1 MAETELEKMRKG
13 KPYKLDDPEIL
24 RAKEAAIMWTSEY
37 RQGNELDIPAQLL
50 RLKMHLGALGVEPVV
65 GRGFTCENGKNI
77 FIGHHWTCGNDLTI
91 LDAAKVTIG
100 DYCMIGPN
108 VLITT
113 IDHPE
118 SPRQRRSRTTF
129 AKPVTI
135 GDDVWLGAGVM
146 VLPGVKI
153 GNNVIVKPGAV
164 VDKDVADNAVVAGNP
179 AKQIG
184 EVVDDVLTRKEEEAA
199 KEKAAKLAKVE
210 TTAELAERMIRQ
222 HQQEEAAARAKA
234 EAEKQ
239 AKAAAKIQA
248 KEKPAAKGRAKAVK
262 GKKRVKA

>member
-1 MAETELEKMRKG
+1 MADSELEKLQTG
-13 KPYKLDDPEIL
+13 QPYKLDDPEIL

-100 DYCMIGPN
+100 DYCMIGPK

-118 SPRQRRSRTTF
+118 SPRQRRSRTTI

-164 VDKDVADNAVVAGNP
+164 VDKDVADNSVVAGNP
-179 AKQIG
+179 ARKIG
-184 EVVDDVLTRKEEEAA
+184 EVVDDVATRKEEEAA
-199 KEKAAKLAKVE
+199 KEKAAKMAKVE
-210 TTAELAERMIRQ
+210 TAAELAERMIRQ
-222 HQQEEAAARAKA
+222 HQQQEDAARAKA

>member
-1 MAETELEKMRKG
+1 
-13 KPYKLDDPEIL
+13 
-24 RAKEAAIMWTSEY
+24 MWTSEY

-100 DYCMIGPN
+100 DYCMIGPK

-118 SPRQRRSRTTF
+118 SPRQRRSRTTI

-164 VDKDVADNAVVAGNP
+164 VDKDVADNSVVAGNP
-179 AKQIG
+179 ARKIG
-184 EVVDDVLTRKEEEAA
+184 EVVDDVATRKEEEAA
-199 KEKAAKLAKVE
+199 KEKAAKMAKVE
-210 TTAELAERMIRQ
+210 TAAELAERMIRQ
-222 HQQEEAAARAKA
+222 HQQQEDAARAKA